1 MTASI
6 RIITL
11 VALAAAGIGVAADAL
26 ADEGPT
32 KITLHPAAAPTPA
45 LKHQLLPPFMDRTP
59 GNAAVFYGKVKSE
72 QNSYFN
78 SKEWR
83 EKIDHWGEATL
94 EELRREEARVTL
106 GRDFLTA
113 AARCEWCDWQLP
125 VRTAPYAYILLPEA
139 QELRS
144 FYRLLKAHARIA
156 MARGDLM
163 EAIDILQESF
173 AMGRHA
179 AAGPTLVNGLVGIAI
194 CHNSLLDVRELVQQP
209 GAPNLYWALTTLPQP
224 LVDFRGGLETE
235 ALMLPLTLAEVR
247 DLDDVQLT
255 ADEWRSRLLQVMQEV
270 HKLEDGAD
278 WQPTEDYLDQ
288 AVARVLPHAR
298 QALIDR
304 GADRDAVEAMAEAQV
319 VLVDWMDR
327 YRRHVDDL
335 VAAWHLDDYAEA
347 IRRIEAAEAR
357 SRLEWDDGRDVMQL
371 VKLTPGFRATRNA
384 QVRTQRQLAA
394 LRVIEALRMSAAAH
408 DGRLPEQLSDIA
420 EVPIPAD
427 PVTGQP
433 FGYRLEGET
442 AHLSGPPLP
451 FASLDYEIT
460 MSAAVAGDDHS
471 PK

>member
-1 MTASI
+1 MTAPL

-11 VALAAAGIGVAADAL
+11 VALTAAGIGAAADAL

-45 LKHQLLPPFMDRTP
+45 LKYQLLPPFMDRTP
-59 GNAAVFYGKVKSE
+59 GNAAVFYGKVKAEKNAYFRSE
-72 QNSYFN
+72 
-78 SKEWR
+78 EWA
-83 EKIDHWGEATL
+83 EKIGRWVDAPL
-94 EELRREEARVTL
+94 EELRREEARVSF
-106 GRDFLTA
+106 GRDFLTT

-139 QELRS
+139 QELR
-144 FYRLLKAHARIA
+144 FFHRILRAHVRTA
-156 MARGDLM
+156 MARGDLK
-163 EAIDILQESF
+163 EAIEILQENF

-179 AAGPTLVNGLVGIAI
+179 AAGPTLVNGLVGNAI
-194 CHNSLLDVRELVQQP
+194 CENSLLDVRELIQQP
-209 GAPNLYWALTTLPQP
+209 GAPNLYWALTTLPRP

-247 DLDDVQLT
+247 DLGDVQLT
-255 ADEWRSRLLQVMQEV
+255 ADEWRSRLLRVLQEV
-270 HKLEDGAD
+270 HKLADDAD

-298 QALIDR
+298 QALMDR
-304 GADRDAVEAMAEAQV
+304 GVNREAVDAMAEAQV

-335 VAAWHLDDYAEA
+335 VAAWHLEDYAEA
-347 IRRIEAAEAR
+347 MQWIEAAEAR
-357 SRLEWDDGRDVMQL
+357 ARQEWNEGRDVMQL

-384 QVRTQRQLAA
+384 LVRTQRQLAA
-394 LRVIEALRMSAAAH
+394 LRVVEALRMYAASH
-408 DGRLPEQLSDIA
+408 EGRLPEQLSDVT

-427 PVTGQP
+427 PVTGQS
-433 FGYRLEGET
+433 FEYRLEGGT
-442 AHLSGPPLP
+442 AHLSGPSLP
-451 FASLDYEIT
+451 FASLHYEIT
-460 MSAAVAGDDHS
+460 MSAAVADDDHS